1 MEPASM
7 VGKTGVSVTG
17 LRPSGRIRI
26 EGELYDAV
34 SVKGFIEQDEPVKVI
49 RYENFQLY
57 VMKQ

>member
-1 MEPASM
+1 M